1 MSAAMPTY
9 IRFGDDHSI
18 AIQESLEE
26 IRRLI
31 DAAEAAKV
39 PIFEAT
45 RIDGAKLLV
54 NPSELWTVTE
64 GRKKDA
70 KEKR

>member
-1 MSAAMPTY
+1 MPTY

-18 AIQESLEE
+18 AVQESLAD

-31 DAAEAAKV
+31 VEAETAKV

-64 GRKKDA
+64 GRKK
-70 KEKR
+70 EERRKR

>member
-1 MSAAMPTY
+1 MPTY

-18 AIQESLEE
+18 AVQESLDE
-26 IRRLI
+26 IRSRI
-31 DAAEAAKV
+31 GAAEAAKV

-64 GRKKDA
+64 GRKREERGK
-70 KEKR
+70 K

>member
-1 MSAAMPTY
+1 MPTY

-18 AIQESLEE
+18 AVQESLDE
-26 IRRLI
+26 IRRRI
-31 DAAEAAKV
+31 DLSEGARV

-64 GRKKDA
+64 GRKREERGRK
-70 KEKR
+70 

>member
-1 MSAAMPTY
+1 MPTY

-18 AIQESLEE
+18 AVQESLAE

-31 DAAEAAKV
+31 DEAEASKV

-64 GRKKDA
+64 GRKK
-70 KEKR
+70 EERSKR

>member
-1 MSAAMPTY
+1 MPTY

-18 AIQESLEE
+18 AVQESLDE
-26 IRRLI
+26 IRQRI

-39 PIFEAT
+39 AIIEAT

-64 GRKKDA
+64 GRKKE
-70 KEKR
+70 EKGKR

>member
-1 MSAAMPTY
+1 MPTY

-18 AIQESLEE
+18 AVQESLDE
-26 IRRLI
+26 IRQRI
-31 DAAEAAKV
+31 GAAEATRV
-39 PIFEAT
+39 PIIEAT

-64 GRKKDA
+64 GRKKEER
-70 KEKR
+70 KKR

>member
-1 MSAAMPTY
+1 MPTY

-18 AIQESLEE
+18 AVQESLAE

-31 DAAEAAKV
+31 DEAEAAAKV
-39 PIFEAT
+39 PVFEAT
-45 RIDGAKLLV
+45 RVDGAKLLV

-64 GRKKDA
+64 GRKQEERVKQ
-70 KEKR
+70 

>member
-1 MSAAMPTY
+1 MPTY

-18 AIQESLEE
+18 AVQESLDE
-26 IRRLI
+26 IRERI
-31 DAAEAAKV
+31 DAAETAKV

-64 GRKKDA
+64 GRKR
-70 KEKR
+70 EERGKR

>member
-1 MSAAMPTY
+1 MPTY

-18 AIQESLEE
+18 AVQESLDE
-26 IRRLI
+26 IRARI
-31 DAAEAAKV
+31 DAAEAANV
-39 PIFEAT
+39 PIIEAT

-64 GRKKDA
+64 GRKK
-70 KEKR
+70 EERQKR

>member
-1 MSAAMPTY
+1 MPTY

-18 AIQESLEE
+18 AVQESLDE
-26 IRRLI
+26 IRGLI

-64 GRKKDA
+64 GRKR
-70 KEKR
+70 EK

>member
-1 MSAAMPTY
+1 MPTY

-18 AIQESLEE
+18 AVQESLDE
-26 IRRLI
+26 IRQRI

-39 PIFEAT
+39 PIIEAT

-64 GRKKDA
+64 GRKKD
-70 KEKR
+70 ERRKR

>member
-1 MSAAMPTY
+1 MPTY

-18 AIQESLEE
+18 AVQESLEE
-26 IRRLI
+26 IKRLI
-31 DAAEAAKV
+31 DGAEAAKV

-54 NPSELWTVTE
+54 NPSELWTVTD
-64 GRKKDA
+64 GRKK
-70 KEKR
+70 EERQKR

>member
-1 MSAAMPTY
+1 MPTY

-18 AIQESLEE
+18 AVQESLEE
-26 IRRLI
+26 IRGLI
-31 DAAEAAKV
+31 GAAEAAKV

-45 RIDGAKLLV
+45 RIDGAKLLI

-64 GRKKDA
+64 GRTKEERKK
-70 KEKR
+70 R

>member
-1 MSAAMPTY
+1 MPTY
-9 IRFGDDHSI
+9 IRFHADHSI
-18 AIQESLEE
+18 AVQESLEE
-26 IRRLI
+26 IRSRI

-64 GRKKDA
+64 GRKREGRD
-70 KEKR
+70 RQ

>member
-1 MSAAMPTY
+1 MPTY

-18 AIQESLEE
+18 AVQESLDE
-26 IRRLI
+26 IRSLI
-31 DAAEAAKV
+31 GAAEAAKV

-64 GRKKDA
+64 GRKREGRGK
-70 KEKR
+70 K

>member
-1 MSAAMPTY
+1 MPTY

-18 AIQESLEE
+18 AIQETLEE
-26 IRRLI
+26 IRQLI
-31 DAAEAAKV
+31 DAAEVAKV

-45 RIDGAKLLV
+45 RIDGAKLLI

-64 GRKKDA
+64 GRKKEP
-70 KEKR
+70 KGKQ

>member
-1 MSAAMPTY
+1 MPTY

-18 AIQESLEE
+18 AVQETLEE
-26 IRRLI
+26 IRQRI
-31 DAAEAAKV
+31 DAAEAATV

-45 RIDGAKLLV
+45 RIDGAKLLI

-64 GRKKDA
+64 GRKKE
-70 KEKR
+70 EKGKR

>member
-1 MSAAMPTY
+1 MPTY

-18 AIQESLEE
+18 AVQESLDE
-26 IRRLI
+26 IKQRI
-31 DAAEAAKV
+31 DAAEAAKA
-39 PIFEAT
+39 PIIEAT

-64 GRKKDA
+64 GRKKEER
-70 KEKR
+70 KKR